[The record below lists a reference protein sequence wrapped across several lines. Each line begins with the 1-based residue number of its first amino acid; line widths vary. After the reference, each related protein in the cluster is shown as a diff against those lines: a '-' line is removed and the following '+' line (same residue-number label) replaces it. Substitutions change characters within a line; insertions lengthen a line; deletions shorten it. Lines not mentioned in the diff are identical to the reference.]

1 MKENINKYAD
11 ILIYVFLGLAAFTS
25 QFSIATSSIGIGGLI
40 LLTVFKL
47 FYSAEKLTIDRNL
60 LYLFGAFILVQV
72 ISSAVCGNP
81 ADSFDHIYRKISL
94 YIVFFVSILFIKNTT
109 HLKRLLIVLIAFTA
123 LISTVEIIRFAFEYI
138 PNPTKPLSEYRLEY
152 YGYPVTNGEIKM
164 VILLII
170 IPFFLVKKNYL
181 MNKLYLALLTL
192 PVLITF
198 YLTNARNAM
207 LALFAALI
215 VTGLLKNR
223 YFLGGLVALALV
235 FLLIAPAPLKE
246 RALSIADLSHPSN
259 HSRFVMWE
267 TSLKIINDNIL
278 LGVGD
283 VDNNVIYRMYK
294 TPQYHGEGSHMHS
307 NIFQILVNFGVL
319 GFAAWLVLMIYIF
332 TGQVKAWLATREFEF
347 LNILALISITSM
359 IALQIAGLTEWNFG
373 DAEFAAIFWFNLALA
388 FLAIKF
394 KAKGDTGTDG

>member
-1 MKENINKYAD
+1 M
-11 ILIYVFLGLAAFTS
+11 AAFTS

-47 FYSAEKLTIDRNL
+47 IISNHKLEIDRNL
-60 LYLFGAFILVQV
+60 LYLFGGFILVQV

-94 YIVFFVSILFIKNTT
+94 YIIFFVSILFIKNTT

-123 LISTVEIIRFAFEYI
+123 FISTVEIIRFALEYI

-170 IPFFLVKKNYL
+170 IPFFLVKRNYL
-181 MNKLYLALLTL
+181 MNKLFLALLTL
-192 PVLITF
+192 PLLITF

-223 YFLGGLVALALV
+223 YFLGGLIALTLM
-235 FLLIAPAPLKE
+235 FLLFAPAPLKN
-246 RALSIADLSHPSN
+246 RVMSIADLNHPSN

-294 TPQYHGEGSHMHS
+294 KPEFHGEGSHMHS

-319 GFAAWLVLMIYIF
+319 GFAAWFVMMLYIF
-332 TGQVKAWLATREFEF
+332 ARQVKAWLATREFEF
-347 LNILALISITSM
+347 LNLIALISITSM
-359 IALQIAGLTEWNFG
+359 IALQVAGLTEWNFG

-394 KAKGDTGTDG
+394 KAKGDTGSDG

>member
-1 MKENINKYAD
+1 M
-11 ILIYVFLGLAAFTS
+11 AAFTS

-40 LLTVFKL
+40 LLTVFKI
-47 FYSAEKLTIDRNL
+47 FYSVDKLTIDRNL
-60 LYLFGAFILVQV
+60 LYLFGGFIFVQV

-94 YIVFFVSILFIKNTT
+94 YIIFFVSILFIKNTT
-109 HLKRLLIVLIAFTA
+109 HLKRLLVILIVFTA
-123 LISTVEIIRFAFEYI
+123 LISTIELVRFTLDYL
-138 PNPTKPLSEYRLEY
+138 PNPTTTITEYRLEY

-164 VILLII
+164 MILLII
-170 IPFFLVKKNYL
+170 IPFFLAKKNYL
-181 MNKLYLALLTL
+181 MNKFYLALLTL
-192 PVLITF
+192 PLFISF
-198 YLTNARNAM
+198 YLTNARNA
-207 LALFAALI
+207 LLGLFIALL
-215 VTGLLKNR
+215 VTGILKNK
-223 YFLGGLVALALV
+223 YFLGGLIAITLA
-235 FLLIAPAPLKE
+235 FLFFAPAAYKD
-246 RALSIADLSHPSN
+246 RALSIADVKHPSN
-259 HSRFVMWE
+259 HTRFVMWE

-294 TPQYHGEGSHMHS
+294 KPEFHGEGSHMHS

-319 GFAAWLVLMIYIF
+319 GFAAWIVMMLYIF
-332 TGQVKAWLATREFEF
+332 ARQVKAWLATREFEF

-359 IALQIAGLTEWNFG
+359 IALQVAGLTEWNFG

-388 FLAIKF
+388 FLALKF

>member
-1 MKENINKYAD
+1 M
-11 ILIYVFLGLAAFTS
+11 AAFTS

-47 FYSAEKLTIDRNL
+47 IISNHKLEIDRNL
-60 LYLFGAFILVQV
+60 LFLFGAFIIVQV

-94 YIVFFVSILFIKNTT
+94 YIIFFVSILFIKNTT
-109 HLKRLLIVLIAFTA
+109 HLKRLLVILIAFTA
-123 LISTVEIIRFAFEYI
+123 LISTIELVRFTLDYL
-138 PNPTKPLSEYRLEY
+138 PNPTTTITEYRLEY

-164 VILLII
+164 MILLII
-170 IPFFLVKKNYL
+170 IPFLLAKKNYL
-181 MNKLYLALLTL
+181 MNKFYLALLTL
-192 PVLITF
+192 PLLISF
-198 YLTNARNAM
+198 YLTNARNA
-207 LALFAALI
+207 LLGLFVALL
-215 VTGLLKNR
+215 VTGILKNK
-223 YFLGGLVALALV
+223 YFLGGLVAITLA
-235 FLLIAPAPLKE
+235 FLLFAPAAYKD
-246 RALSIADLSHPSN
+246 RALSIADVKHPSN
-259 HSRFVMWE
+259 HTRFVMWE
-267 TSLKIINDNIL
+267 TSLKIIKDNIL

-294 TPQYHGEGSHMHS
+294 KPEFHGEGSHMHS

-319 GFAAWLVLMIYIF
+319 GFAAWLLMMLYIF
-332 TGQVKAWLATREFEF
+332 TKQVKAWLATREFEF
-347 LNILALISITSM
+347 LNLLALISVTSM

-394 KAKGDTGTDG
+394 KAKGDTGSDG

>member
-1 MKENINKYAD
+1 M
-11 ILIYVFLGLAAFTS
+11 AAFTS

-47 FYSAEKLTIDRNL
+47 IISNHKLEVDRNL
-60 LYLFGAFILVQV
+60 LYLFGAFILIQV

-94 YIVFFVSILFIKNTT
+94 YIIFFVSILFIKNTT
-109 HLKRLLIVLIAFTA
+109 HLKRLLVILIAFTA
-123 LISTVEIIRFAFEYI
+123 LISTIELIRFSMDYL
-138 PNPTKPLSEYRLEY
+138 PNPTTTITEYRLEY

-164 VILLII
+164 MILLII
-170 IPFFLVKKNYL
+170 IPFFLAKKNYL
-181 MNKLYLALLTL
+181 MNKFYLALLTL
-192 PVLITF
+192 PLFISF
-198 YLTNARNAM
+198 YLTNARNA
-207 LALFAALI
+207 LLGLFIALL
-215 VTGLLKNR
+215 VTGILKNK
-223 YFLGGLVALALV
+223 YFLGGLIGITLA
-235 FLLIAPAPLKE
+235 FLFFAPAAYKD
-246 RALSIADLSHPSN
+246 RALSIADVKHPSN
-259 HSRFVMWE
+259 HTRFVMWE
-267 TSLKIINDNIL
+267 TSLKIIKDNIL

-294 TPQYHGEGSHMHS
+294 KPEFHGEGSHMHS

-319 GFAAWLVLMIYIF
+319 GFAAWLVMMLYIF
-332 TGQVKAWLATREFEF
+332 ARQVKAWLVTREFEF
-347 LNILALISITSM
+347 LNLLALISITSV
-359 IALQIAGLTEWNFG
+359 IALQVAGLTEWNFG